1 MQIQIQLCFVD
12 EVKQKYIKP
21 VFYIFGSVL
30 RNDSNMCENS
40 VTTTVDMKREDVILG
55 YRIGNATNPLLVEV
69 NEWVRSLLV
78 YVYEPSTKDF
88 G

>member
-21 VFYIFGSVL
+21 VYIFGSVL
-30 RNDSNMCENS
+30 RNDSNRCDNS

-55 YRIGNATNPLLVEV
+55 PRIGNATNPLLVEV
-69 NEWVRSLLV
+69 DEWVRSLLV